1 MNGVATTMFEQHAD
15 DIYGW
20 AYRLLGRHH
29 DALDVV
35 QEVFLRWTRQ
45 YHEQPPTHPRGWLR
59 RVTLNKAIDA
69 IRATRTTNHLPDPE
83 SMATPPSSGLMEDQ
97 DRGALRA
104 DVSTALES
112 LTDAQRSVLTAKVFD
127 GMTFAAIAD
136 EQSLA
141 ISTVKTHYFR
151 AVETLRSQL
160 KERWE
165 VDTQ

>member
-1 MNGVATTMFEQHAD
+1 MNSVATTLFEQHAD
-15 DIYGW
+15 AVYGW

-69 IRATRTTNHLPDPE
+69 IRVARTTMHLPDPE
-83 SMATPPSSGLMEDQ
+83 SMATPPSPALLDDQ

-104 DVSTALES
+104 DVTAALES

-127 GMTFAAIAD
+127 GMTFRAIAD

-141 ISTVKTHYFR
+141 VSTVKTHYFR
-151 AVETLRSQL
+151 AVEALRGQL

-165 VDTQ
+165 VDSK